1 MPGSA
6 ANAIVDNV
14 SYAMFSSLPVCAQGK
29 MGNRARASDRRFQRA
44 KIDASLAELKGKN
57 D

>member
-29 MGNRARASDRRFQRA
+29 MGNRARASDRRFQARE
-44 KIDASLAELKGKN
+44 D
-57 D
+57 